1 MGKRVFHILLRV
13 SGWST
18 SALTLIVLLSAR
30 LGAFDSPLPANVV
43 LADLA
48 YQANTLK
55 HIGDIIDP
63 PLLDVENFD
72 CVIKVDCLL
81 RSCLKQV
88 DELFSELNKAVFF
101 PASST
106 SVILQETLR
115 VYTPRVVDTI
125 ALLVSSTCQAAI
137 SLTIVACVV
146 SIFWIFA
153 LAPLGGLQLNWLSLL
168 RACLW

>member
-88 DELFSELNKAVFF
+88 NELFSELDKTIFF
-101 PASST
+101 PAPSAL
-106 SVILQETLR
+106 VVLQVTLR
-115 VYTPRVVDTI
+115 VYSPRVVDSF
-125 ALLVSSTCQAAI
+125 ALLVSPSSQAAI
-137 SLTIVACVV
+137 SLAIVACVV
-146 SIFWIFA
+146 SIVWVFA
-153 LAPLGGLQLNWLSLL
+153 LAPLGGL
-168 RACLW
+168 